1 MDRFVFSLSF
11 VFAFP
16 DTNKEIR
23 TILQQHKNHSRK
35 GKYFGYY
42 LELHEFWIEE
52 EYFLLYIVNFTWV
65 FLQTDYQ
72 FKANVTFPTETILI
86 YGLRDEINRSVLYN
100 VLNVD

>member
-23 TILQQHKNHSRK
+23 KKKPKQNYNDNKSLPK
-35 GKYFGYY
+35 GNYFGYY

-65 FLQTDYQ
+65 FLQTDY
-72 FKANVTFPTETILI
+72 
-86 YGLRDEINRSVLYN
+86 
-100 VLNVD
+100 

>member
-23 TILQQHKNHSRK
+23 TILQQHKKLPK
-35 GKYFGYY
+35 GNYFGYY

-65 FLQTDYQ
+65 FLQTDYH

-86 YGLRDEINRSVLYN
+86 YGLRDEINGSVLYN

>member
-1 MDRFVFSLSF
+1 M
-11 VFAFP
+11 
-16 DTNKEIR
+16 N
-23 TILQQHKNHSRK
+23 
-35 GKYFGYY
+35 FGSK
-42 LELHEFWIEE
+42 E

-86 YGLRDEINRSVLYN
+86 YGLRDEINRNVLYN

>member
-1 MDRFVFSLSF
+1 M
-11 VFAFP
+11 
-16 DTNKEIR
+16 
-23 TILQQHKNHSRK
+23 
-35 GKYFGYY
+35 
-42 LELHEFWIEE
+42 EE